1 MRSILISGERF
12 VYVEEKAEGK
22 PAMRTEVVLFGCKMK
37 RLSTYQERGGV
48 MPLHSC
54 PGGGRV

>member
-48 MPLHSC
+48 MPLHN
-54 PGGGRV
+54 